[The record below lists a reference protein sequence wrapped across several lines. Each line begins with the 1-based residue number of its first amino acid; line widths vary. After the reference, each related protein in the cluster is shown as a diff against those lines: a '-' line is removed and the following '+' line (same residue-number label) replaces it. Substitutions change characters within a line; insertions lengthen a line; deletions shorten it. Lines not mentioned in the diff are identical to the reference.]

1 MGNEAIA
8 SGALEAGTTFYSG
21 FSLPY
26 RRETSPKKFRA
37 IRETA
42 ETLSKFQ
49 ED

>member
-26 RRETSPKKFRA
+26 RRETFPQDLKA

>member
-8 SGALEAGTTFYSG
+8 SGALEAGITFYFS

-26 RRETSPKKFRA
+26 RRETFPQDLKA